1 MSYDTVALVAQ
12 EPGLETVARTLER
25 TVPGLWVRAHP
36 GTGLLELR
44 SNDRRRIRLRFMQA
58 RAFQMAS

>member
-25 TVPGLWVRAHP
+25 TVRACGYKPTQGPVCSNCTAMTEGAPNFISFKHTHP
-36 GTGLLELR
+36 E
-44 SNDRRRIRLRFMQA
+44 
-58 RAFQMAS
+58 

>member
-12 EPGLETVARTLER
+12 EPGLETVARILER
-25 TVPGLWVRAHP
+25 TVPGLWVQPHP

-44 SNDRRRIRLRFMQA
+44 SDDRRCAQLQFI
-58 RAFQMAS
+58 

>member
-25 TVPGLWVRAHP
+25 TVPGLWIQAHP
-36 GTGLLELR
+36 GIGLLELR
-44 SNDRRRIRLRFMQA
+44 SDDRRCARLQFI
-58 RAFQMAS
+58 